1 MIGDMFVGYIFDI
14 VDMQG
19 IQNPILR
26 SGIEVARVAVVFKD
40 DAIRDMFE
48 K

>member
-1 MIGDMFVGYIFDI
+1 MIGDMFVGYILDI
-14 VDMQG
+14 IDMQG